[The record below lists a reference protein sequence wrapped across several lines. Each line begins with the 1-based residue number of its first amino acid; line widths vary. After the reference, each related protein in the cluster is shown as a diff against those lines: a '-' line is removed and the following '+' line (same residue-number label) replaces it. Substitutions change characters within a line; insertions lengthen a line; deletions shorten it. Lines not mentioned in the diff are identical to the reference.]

1 MPSSMKLSVR
11 LMTALMLMMGT
22 TGVLAPSSLAG
33 QANLPGRSTLTF
45 QQKTRQIV
53 RVDYGQGSGN
63 LKNLTVLLQDG
74 HVMRLQGRLGLSNG
88 RQVFVV
94 QAGSF
99 TQNKGAAMAGKLYV
113 TVKNGQLKALSGS
126 VFSENQSILLT
137 YSPET
142 DATYNGS
149 GTFEFRGAR
158 TAIDSAIYTDG
169 QGQAR
174 VLKLNL
180 RDGRVMK
187 LQGVLSNTDEI
198 TFNVVKGEF
207 LSSQPRKKGGA
218 DANISGGLEVRRRNG
233 HLRSIEGQ
241 LKFDGQAIKVQFTS
255 GESLQ

>member
-1 MPSSMKLSVR
+1 MTDSMKFSAR
-11 LMTALMLMMGT
+11 LMTALVLMMGT
-22 TGVLAPSSLAG
+22 AGSIVSSNLPA

-53 RVDYGQGSGN
+53 RVDYSQGSRN

-88 RQVFVV
+88 RQVFVI
-94 QAGSF
+94 QEGSF
-99 TQNKGAAMAGKLYV
+99 TQNKGASMSGKLYV

-142 DATYNGS
+142 DATYPGS
-149 GTFEFRGAR
+149 GTFEFRGEAV
-158 TAIDSAIYTDG
+158 AIDSAIYTSG
-169 QGQAR
+169 QGTAR

-187 LQGVLSNTDEI
+187 LQGFLTNADEI

-207 LSSQPRKKGGA
+207 LSSQPKKKGSA
-218 DANISGGLEVRRRNG
+218 DANISGSLELRRRNG
-233 HLRSIEGQ
+233 HLRSVAGQ
-241 LKFDGQAIKVQFTS
+241 LKFDGQAIGVQFVTS
-255 GESLQ
+255 E

>member
-1 MPSSMKLSVR
+1 MKFSAR
-11 LMTALMLMMGT
+11 LMTALVLIMGT
-22 TGVLAPSSLAG
+22 AGALAPSNLPA
-33 QANLPGRSTLTF
+33 QASLPGRSTLTF

-53 RVDYGQGSGN
+53 RVDYSQGRT
-63 LKNLTVLLQDG
+63 LKTLTILLQDG
-74 HVMRLQGRLGLSNG
+74 HVMRLQGRLGLSNN
-88 RQVFVV
+88 RQVFVI
-94 QAGSF
+94 QEGSF
-99 TQNKGAAMAGKLYV
+99 SQNKGAQMSGKLYV

-142 DATYNGS
+142 DATYPGS
-149 GTFEFRGAR
+149 GTFDFRGTS

-169 QGQAR
+169 QGTAR

-187 LQGVLSNTDEI
+187 LQGFLTNADEI

-207 LSSQPRKKGGA
+207 LSSKPKKKGTA
-218 DANISGGLEVRRRNG
+218 DANISGSLELRRRNG

-241 LKFDGQAIKVQFTS
+241 LKFDGQAIGVQFAS
-255 GESLQ
+255 GE